1 MKAREKIWKMI
12 KTKILGA
19 KVRYRMLILYLV
31 GGVIPMIL
39 IGNYLI
45 QGTDRLLIK
54 QAKNT
59 EVTEVEMVQTQ
70 VKELVNTAT
79 MVSKYFFFN

>member
-1 MKAREKIWKMI
+1 MKAREKIWKTI

-59 EVTEVEMVQTQ
+59 EVTGERAGLPGPFHYPDGV
-70 VKELVNTAT
+70 
-79 MVSKYFFFN
+79 FRI